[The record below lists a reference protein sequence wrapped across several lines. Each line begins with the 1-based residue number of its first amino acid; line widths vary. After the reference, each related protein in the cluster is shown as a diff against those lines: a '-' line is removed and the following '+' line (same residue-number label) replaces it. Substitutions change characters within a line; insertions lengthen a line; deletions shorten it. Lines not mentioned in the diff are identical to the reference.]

1 MSFMAEIKI
10 GDYVQY
16 FNSVGNIVGYGVITA
31 QNGFWC
37 VVLDQQTGKTEHW
50 NPALMRRIV
59 A

>member
-1 MSFMAEIKI
+1 MAEIKI